1 MGKYQAD
8 VEQLLKDI
16 GGKENI
22 AAVTH
27 CATRMRFVL
36 NDPDKADE
44 KAIEDIPSVKGMFTN
59 AGQFQVIIGNDVPTF
74 YNEFTAVSGVEG
86 VSKEQSKSIA
96 KKNQNPIQ
104 RAVAVLAEIFTPI
117 IPAIIVGGLILGF
130 RNVLE
135 GIDFGNGTIVSQSVF
150 WNGVNDFL
158 WLPGEAIFHF
168 LPVGITWSVTRKM
181 GTTQILG
188 IILGITLVSPQLLNA
203 YAVGSTAAADIPFWD
218 FGFAQ
223 IDKIG
228 YQAQVIPAM
237 LAGFMLAY
245 LEIFFRKRIPEAVS
259 MIFVPLFALLPT
271 ILAAHVVL
279 GPFGWWLGSGISF
292 VVNTGLTSSVSWL
305 FSALFGFLYAP
316 LVITGLHHMTN
327 AIDMQLIADFQSTNL
342 WPMIALSNIAQGSAV
357 LAVYFLHKGNKKE
370 EQISIPATISC
381 YLGVTEPAMF
391 GINLKYVYPFIA
403 AMIGSGLAGMFS
415 NLMGVRANAIGVG
428 GLPGILAINFNIGGG
443 GLAFL
448 VAMLIAIVVP
458 FILTIVFRRQGI
470 FNKIDPVEEATGNLA
485 PEFAT
490 AGVSVSNV
498 ATEEAVSAT
507 PIATTEEKLY
517 APVDGQVIAIG
528 EVSDPVFSQ
537 KMMGDGFAVR
547 PTANEIYSPVAG
559 KVTSV
564 FETKHA
570 IGLLTKTGA
579 EVLVHMGLD
588 TVELKGAPFD
598 VKVKE
603 GDEVTPNTLLAIMD
617 IAAVKAAGKGT
628 DVLTVLTNAE
638 KVSSLTLTKTGEI
651 KAKEHVGEAE
661 ML

>member
-1 MGKYQAD
+1 
-8 VEQLLKDI
+8 
-16 GGKENI
+16 
-22 AAVTH
+22 
-27 CATRMRFVL
+27 
-36 NDPDKADE
+36 
-44 KAIEDIPSVKGMFTN
+44 
-59 AGQFQVIIGNDVPTF
+59 
-74 YNEFTAVSGVEG
+74 
-86 VSKEQSKSIA
+86 
-96 KKNQNPIQ
+96 
-104 RAVAVLAEIFTPI
+104 
-117 IPAIIVGGLILGF
+117 
-130 RNVLE
+130 
-135 GIDFGNGTIVSQSVF
+135 
-150 WNGVNDFL
+150 
-158 WLPGEAIFHF
+158 
-168 LPVGITWSVTRKM
+168 
-181 GTTQILG
+181 
-188 IILGITLVSPQLLNA
+188 
-203 YAVGSTAAADIPFWD
+203 
-218 FGFAQ
+218 
-223 IDKIG
+223 
-228 YQAQVIPAM
+228 
-237 LAGFMLAY
+237 
-245 LEIFFRKRIPEAVS
+245 
-259 MIFVPLFALLPT
+259 
-271 ILAAHVVL
+271 
-279 GPFGWWLGSGISF
+279 
-292 VVNTGLTSSVSWL
+292 
-305 FSALFGFLYAP
+305 
-316 LVITGLHHMTN
+316 MTN

-507 PIATTEEKLY
+507 PIATTEEKLF

-547 PTANEIYSPVAG
+547 PTANEIYSPVVG